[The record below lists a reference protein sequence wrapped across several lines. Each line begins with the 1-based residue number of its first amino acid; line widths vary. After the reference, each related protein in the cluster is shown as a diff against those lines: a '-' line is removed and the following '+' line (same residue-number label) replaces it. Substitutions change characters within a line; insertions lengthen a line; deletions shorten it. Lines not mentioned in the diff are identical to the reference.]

1 MSRFRP
7 NIVIR
12 GLKRPFAEDEIKVL
26 QIIPQNSNNNN
37 NKPILLHIVKG
48 CPRCKESCT
57 DQETGEVTEEP
68 VEIFREYRALNEHNL
83 DDLYFA
89 QNAIIG
95 IHSYGSSIGVGD
107 KIKVIQWGKPVFDSW
122 VY

>member
-12 GLKRPFAEDEIKVL
+12 GFKRPFAEDEMKVI
-26 QIIPQNSNNNN
+26 QVIPQTNHASQP
-37 NKPILLHIVKG
+37 PILLHIVKG

-57 DQETGEVTEEP
+57 NQETGEVSDEP
-68 VEIFREYRALNEHNL
+68 VETLRDFRALNEQNSE
-83 DDLYFA
+83 DLYFA

-95 IHSYGSSIGVGD
+95 INSYGSSIKVGD
-107 KIKVIQWGKPVFDSW
+107 KIKVLQWGKPVFDSW
-122 VY
+122 IY